1 MKRLLEDAALAPEQ
15 RDASAFAQRLHDEID
30 RQRRRVHS
38 FQQLCRRL
46 AGAFPHDVANAH
58 PESLKAWSEI
68 ETLDDFDRSPFDV
81 QAPEPH
87 PADFDWRFDGPTAK
101 KLASLSS
108 RHGSVLCLGTP
119 TVYDAISRTGG
130 EAVLIDRNPLFQ
142 HYLKVSARSRVV
154 IEDIAE
160 LLPDDPRFKEKFGA
174 AVLDPPWYLSDY
186 AVWLARAISFVHRG
200 GAIFL
205 VVFRELTRSTG
216 SKERGQLL
224 KWLSSIGPVR
234 CVAEAVYVTP
244 RFESEVL
251 ARLALPQMP
260 RWRAADIFRI
270 DIHSSLTFRADIHS
284 VRIPKRWHRF
294 LVGKQTVALRP
305 SHDDGP
311 FSYSPPRPG
320 ASFELNSVSGRDPR
334 RDAISI
340 WTSRNRAATITGS
353 DKVAA
358 ALESGCTSGPMGDR
372 ERLLAR
378 SLAADLGLQ
387 GPR

>member
-1 MKRLLEDAALAPEQ
+1 MKRPAVLAPEQ
-15 RDASAFAQRLHDEID
+15 ADASAFAQRLHDEID
-30 RQRRRVHS
+30 RHRGRAQS
-38 FQQLCRRL
+38 FQQLCRLL

-58 PESLKAWSEI
+58 PDSLKAWSEI
-68 ETLDDFDRSPFDV
+68 ETLKDSDRSPFDI
-81 QAPEPH
+81 QSPEPH
-87 PADFDWRFDGPTAK
+87 PADFDWRFDGQTAK

-119 TVYDAISRTGG
+119 TVYDAVSRTGG

-142 HYLKVSARSRVV
+142 HYLKTSARSRFV

-160 LLPDDPRFKEKFGA
+160 LLPDDPRFEEKFGA

-186 AVWLARAISFVHRG
+186 AAWLACAISFVRRG

-216 SKERGQLL
+216 FQERGQLL

-234 CVAEAVYVTP
+234 FVAEAVYVTP

-270 DIHSSLTFRADIHS
+270 DIYSPLTFRANVHS
-284 VRIPKRWHRF
+284 VRSPKRWRRF
-294 LVGKQTVALRP
+294 LVGKQTVALTP

-320 ASFELNSVSGRDPR
+320 TSFELDSVSSRDPR
-334 RDAISI
+334 RDTITI

-353 DKVAA
+353 SKVAA
-358 ALESGCTSGPMGDR
+358 ALENGATCDPMGDR

-378 SLAADLGLQ
+378 SLAADLGL
-387 GPR
+387 